1 MDWLSWV
8 SQLGYTQ
15 LCVVLGTASLRGKKD
30 GEGELQLWY
39 RAMFNDCRILYASR
53 IAGHDEMVCELLM
66 FFLFHFQ
73 ECTDKI
79 SKINNKEVEISFR
92 PILKTNGAM

>member
-1 MDWLSWV
+1 MDWLSSV

-15 LCVVLGTASLRGKKD
+15 LCVVHGTVSLRGKKD

-39 RAMFNDCRILYASR
+39 RARFNDCRILYASR
-53 IAGHDEMVCELLM
+53 KAGHDEMVCELLI
-66 FFLFHFQ
+66 FFLSHFQ

-79 SKINNKEVEISFR
+79 SKINTKNK
-92 PILKTNGAM
+92 

>member
-15 LCVVLGTASLRGKKD
+15 LCVVNGTVSLRGKKD

-66 FFLFHFQ
+66 SSSFSSKSALTKSAKSKRYQQRSRNF
-73 ECTDKI
+73 I
-79 SKINNKEVEISFR
+79 SSNTENK
-92 PILKTNGAM
+92 

>member
-30 GEGELQLWY
+30 GEGELQLWF

-66 FFLFHFQ
+66 FSSFTSEIALTKSAKSKRCQQRSRNF
-73 ECTDKI
+73 I
-79 SKINNKEVEISFR
+79 SSNTENK
-92 PILKTNGAM
+92 